1 MPVSSQ
7 KQTSETL
14 LGPGCG
20 LCLSIPGIPVSDVS
34 LKTRPPG
41 GWVMEGNKLVLI
53 CSVES
58 ATGNITYLWYRGA
71 LGLNLETKT
80 QPSLTAEFE
89 ISEVKQSDADQYY
102 CAASNGH
109 GHIPSELVNVSVRVP
124 VSRPVLTFGDSGT
137 QAVLG
142 DLVELHCKAL
152 RGSPP
157 IFYQFYHENIILG
170 NSLAPSGG
178 GASFSFSLTAEHSG
192 NFSCEASNGQ
202 GAQRSEVV
210 ALNLTGLSLV
220 PTEKGLSHLSSGLTV
235 WLLGCLGPIIMAL
248 IVCYWLKRKI
258 GRKSEDPLRSP
269 PQPVLQESTYPYSP
283 DPRQPEPVYENVN
296 VVSGDEVYSLV
307 YHTQQEL
314 EPAAAQ
320 HMRTHRASEVPSG
333 IYSKPRINIAYMDYE
348 DAM

>member
-1 MPVSSQ
+1 MLPW
-7 KQTSETL
+7 L
-14 LGPGCG
+14 LLLICALPCE
-20 LCLSIPGIPVSDVS
+20 PAGISDVS

-41 GWVMEGNKLVLI
+41 GWVMEGDKLVLI
-53 CSVES
+53 CSVDRV
-58 ATGNITYLWYRGA
+58 TGNITYFWYRGA
-71 LGLNLETKT
+71 LGYQLETKT

-89 ISEVKQSDADQYY
+89 ISDMKQSDADQYY
-102 CAASNGH
+102 CAANDGH
-109 GHIPSELVNVSVRVP
+109 DPIPSELVSIHVRVP

-157 IFYQFYHENIILG
+157 IFYQFYHESIILG
-170 NSLAPSGG
+170 NSSAPSGG
-178 GASFSFSLTAEHSG
+178 GASFNFSLTAEHSG

-220 PTEKGLSHLSSGLTV
+220 PTENGISHLSLGLTG
-235 WLLGCLGPIIMAL
+235 WLLGCLGPITMAL
-248 IVCYWLKRKI
+248 IFCYWLKRKI
-258 GRKSEDPLRSP
+258 GRQSEDPVRSP
-269 PQPVLQESTYPYSP
+269 PQTVLQGPTYPKSP
-283 DPRQPEPVYENVN
+283 DSRQPEPLYENVN
-296 VVSGDEVYSLV
+296 IVSGNEVYSLV
-307 YHTQQEL
+307 YHTPQVL

-320 HMRTHRASEVPSG
+320 HVRTHGASESFQVSSG
-333 IYSKPRINIAYMDYE
+333 LYSKPRINIAHMDYE

>member
-1 MPVSSQ
+1 MLPW
-7 KQTSETL
+7 L
-14 LGPGCG
+14 LLLTCALPCE
-20 LCLSIPGIPVSDVS
+20 PAGIPVSDVS

-210 ALNLTGLSLV
+210 ALNLTG
-220 PTEKGLSHLSSGLTV
+220 
-235 WLLGCLGPIIMAL
+235 
-248 IVCYWLKRKI
+248 
-258 GRKSEDPLRSP
+258 RKSEDPLRSP